1 MSVFIASQVD
11 RYLGRLFPKVSVTV
25 ANRPELFATQ
35 IAVMV
40 QTNGGVE
47 MCDKTTFIPCEVS
60 MNGNEHEHI
69 AFEIAFEFVRDI
81 MMHKPIRKETR

>member
-1 MSVFIASQVD
+1 VSVFIASQVD

-35 IAVMV
+35 IAVMI

-47 MCDKTTFIPCEVS
+47 MCDKTTFIPREVC
-60 MNGNEHEHI
+60 MDGNYHEQI
-69 AFEIAFEFVRDI
+69 AFEIAFEIARDI
-81 MMHKPIRKETR
+81 MMNKPIRKEIR